1 MFRRFAAMPRSSGSS
16 FRPFAAGPA
25 ASVRRF
31 FARRRIFRR
40 IPKGLLIGWALIAA
54 FGWLSYLPFVSGA
67 APGVHGLAW
76 AYSQLLLVALL
87 ALLTLIVSGLAGA
100 VLLCLMLPL
109 SLKPQW
115 QHKVRQGL
123 AKVGLLAAAG
133 GLGLLALWP
142 TLMVGYT
149 PHAQQRVSPWGIT
162 YRTAYVAYP
171 IDNNYGELLL
181 LSCRFGGLCQ
191 PLYQG
196 PTDLFS
202 AAEATLVFDAQRD
215 QLGLNLAGQW
225 VYVRSRQQ
233 EICRSVPSLEPS
245 EDDCR
250 FASEAAVKMASHSGR
265 KNRAG

>member
-1 MFRRFAAMPRSSGSS
+1 MPRSPGSS
-16 FRPFAAGPA
+16 FRPSAAGPA
-25 ASVRRF
+25 ASVKRF

-40 IPKGLLIGWALIAA
+40 IPKGLLIGWVLMAA

-87 ALLTLIVSGLAGA
+87 ALLTLIASGLAA
-100 VLLCLMLPL
+100 VVLLCLLLPL

-115 QHKVRQGL
+115 QQKVRQGL

-142 TLMVGYT
+142 ALMVGYA
-149 PHAQQRVSPWGIT
+149 PQAQQAVAPWGIT
-162 YRTAYVAYP
+162 YRTVYAAFP
-171 IDNNYGELLL
+171 IDDNYGELLL

-196 PTDLFS
+196 PTDVIS
-202 AAEATLVFDAQRD
+202 AAGTAIEFDVQRD

-233 EICRSVPSLEPS
+233 EICRTVPSPQAVGEA
-245 EDDCR
+245 CR
-250 FASEAAVKMASHSGR
+250 FASEAAVKMASHS
-265 KNRAG
+265 